1 MGVYKNPKAADDKLR
16 TVNVHK
22 RKRNTHLDST
32 QLPVTSLEFL
42 QKKTED
48 LPPHDQFL
56 HRYFRLRSGGG
67 VVGTSKDVDG
77 DDELEEVSDSEFDKL
92 LDEQERGW
100 ENKTGKKFDYNYIA
114 TPAER
119 KKMKKKNQHKMDAEF
134 QELDDDEPDFDD
146 DLYSD
151 QSDHDEG
158 SDDGMDFDFADDDM
172 EEDEPPPPKKTMKG
186 KKSKI
191 LDSDK

>member
-1 MGVYKNPKAADDKLR
+1 MIGLPNGYLVRIPLGHYKDHDGSRLYTDPCGNRTKLPSGAPHFSCTKLFPS
-16 TVNVHK
+16 TVHTLHYTNV
-22 RKRNTHLDST
+22 
-32 QLPVTSLEFL
+32 EFS
-42 QKKTED
+42 
-48 LPPHDQFL
+48 
-56 HRYFRLRSGGG
+56 YFRLRSGGG

-114 TPAER
+114 TPKER
-119 KKMKKKNQHKMDAEF
+119 KKMKRKNEHKMDSEF
-134 QELDDDEPDFDD
+134 QELDDDEPDFD

-158 SDDGMDFDFADDDM
+158 SDDGMDFEFQGM
-172 EEDEPPPPKKTMKG
+172 TLLRE
-186 KKSKI
+186 
-191 LDSDK
+191 

>member
-1 MGVYKNPKAADDKLR
+1 MVVVSLLTHAEFEPNDRRAHPTLPCSCAKLIPSTVR
-16 TVNVHK
+16 TLHYTNA
-22 RKRNTHLDST
+22 
-32 QLPVTSLEFL
+32 EFS
-42 QKKTED
+42 
-48 LPPHDQFL
+48 
-56 HRYFRLRSGGG
+56 YFRLRSGGG

-114 TPAER
+114 TPKER
-119 KKMKKKNQHKMDAEF
+119 KKMKRKNEHKMDSEF

-146 DLYSD
+146 LYSD

-158 SDDGMDFDFADDDM
+158 SNDDGMDFEFQGM
-172 EEDEPPPPKKTMKG
+172 TLLRE
-186 KKSKI
+186 
-191 LDSDK
+191 

>member
-1 MGVYKNPKAADDKLR
+1 MRLSNGYLVRIPHLVRIPMVVVSILTHAEFGPYDRREGAPLFSCTKLIP
-16 TVNVHK
+16 
-22 RKRNTHLDST
+22 S
-32 QLPVTSLEFL
+32 PVRAQHFTNIEFS
-42 QKKTED
+42 
-48 LPPHDQFL
+48 
-56 HRYFRLRSGGG
+56 YFRLRSGGG

-114 TPAER
+114 TPKER
-119 KKMKKKNQHKMDAEF
+119 KKMKRKNEHKMDSEF
-134 QELDDDEPDFDD
+134 QELDDDEPDFD

-158 SDDGMDFDFADDDM
+158 SDDGMDFEFQGM
-172 EEDEPPPPKKTMKG
+172 TLLRE
-186 KKSKI
+186 
-191 LDSDK
+191 